1 MHLLIKEFEKVV
13 ESINASNKRLHTL
26 IELAKSGRISQSTF
40 EYLKKSYESEA
51 RSIEERRKSLLEG
64 LEKYFNEIDQQIKSI
79 EKRIV
84 SIEER
89 YAVGEIDEESYGK
102 QVEALQVVFQ
112 EIVRESESVKK
123 SIDTLKGLRIEAPEG
138 GVEASEEK
146 H

>member
-26 IELAKSGRISQSTF
+26 MELAKSGRISQSTF
-40 EYLKKSYESEA
+40 EYLKRGYESEA

-64 LEKYFNEIDQQIKSI
+64 LENYFNEMDQQIKSI

-89 YAVGEIDEESYGK
+89 YAVGEIDEESYRK
-102 QVEALQVVFQ
+102 QIEALQVILQ
-112 EIVRESESVKK
+112 EIVGEFESVKK
-123 SIDTLKGLRIEAPEG
+123 SISILKELKIEAP
-138 GVEASEEK
+138 
-146 H
+146 

>member
-26 IELAKSGRISQSTF
+26 MELAKSGRISQSTF
-40 EYLKKSYESEA
+40 EYLKRGYESEA

-64 LEKYFNEIDQQIKSI
+64 LENYFNEMDQQIKSI

-89 YAVGEIDEESYGK
+89 YAVGEIDEESYRK
-102 QVEALQVVFQ
+102 QIEALQVILQ
-112 EIVRESESVKK
+112 EIVGEFESVKK
-123 SIDTLKGLRIEAPEG
+123 SINILKELKIEAPAG
-138 GVEASEEK
+138 
-146 H
+146 

>member
-26 IELAKSGRISQSTF
+26 MELAKSGRISQSTF
-40 EYLKKSYESEA
+40 EYLKRGYESEA

-64 LEKYFNEIDQQIKSI
+64 LENYFNEMDQQIKSV

-89 YAVGEIDEESYGK
+89 YAVGEIDEESYRK
-102 QVEALQVVFQ
+102 QIEALQVILQ
-112 EIVRESESVKK
+112 GIVEEFESVKK
-123 SIDTLKGLRIEAPEG
+123 SINILKELKIEAPAG
-138 GVEASEEK
+138 
-146 H
+146 